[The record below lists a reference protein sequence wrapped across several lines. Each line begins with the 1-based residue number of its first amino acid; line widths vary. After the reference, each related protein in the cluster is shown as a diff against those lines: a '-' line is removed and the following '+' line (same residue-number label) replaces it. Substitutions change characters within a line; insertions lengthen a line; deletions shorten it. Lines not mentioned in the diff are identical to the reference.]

1 MVTCRDCCRCPPNNA
16 LPLAHSPFTF
26 LITNC
31 LDEANWD
38 LIVWQPRLLV
48 SLQAIF
54 LRFHAVCSS
63 NRFSTKLYAPAVD
76 TTAHFS
82 LLCSHHHHSL
92 WWVSH
97 LIASERIFSL
107 LRSFRSFFF
116 LLAPLLSAWSD
127 AIWAEAAFWSVVHA
141 GKQLRHCYQNEDINS
156 GGCNGVHNALRNDN
170 STPNRPIVTL
180 I

>member
-92 WWVSH
+92 WWGSH
-97 LIASERIFSL
+97 LIASKRIFSL

-116 LLAPLLSAWSD
+116 ACSVALGLVGCNLGRSCILECCACWQTIAALLSKRG
-127 AIWAEAAFWSVVHA
+127 H
-141 GKQLRHCYQNEDINS
+141 QLRRVQWRTQRLAE
-156 GGCNGVHNALRNDN
+156 R
-170 STPNRPIVTL
+170 
-180 I
+180 

>member
-97 LIASERIFSL
+97 LIASKRIFSL

-116 LLAPLLSAWSD
+116 CLLRCSRPGRMQFGPKLHFGVLCMLANNCGIAIKTRTSTQVGAMAYTTPCGTIILLLTVLSW
-127 AIWAEAAFWSVVHA
+127 H
-141 GKQLRHCYQNEDINS
+141 
-156 GGCNGVHNALRNDN
+156 
-170 STPNRPIVTL
+170 
-180 I
+180 